1 MALDYQ
7 DPGLYDPV
15 TGSFSPYPDYQNG
28 NIDFG
33 GGWSQTF
40 QDVLRAGANT
50 WMQTTLMQ
58 KSIEGQAYI
67 EGQRLTQSQIQA
79 QSLTGGIPLLF
90 LIGGAVALYLLT
102 KD

>member
-7 DPGLYDPV
+7 DQGLYDPV
-15 TGSFSPYPDYQNG
+15 TGSYSPYPDYQNG
-28 NIDFG
+28 SIDFG
-33 GGWSQTF
+33 GGWSKTL
-40 QDVLRAGANT
+40 QDIARTATSGY
-50 WMQTTLMQ
+50 MQTMLMQ

-67 EGQRLTQSQIQA
+67 EGQRLTQSQLQA